1 MTSSVKLARI
11 WGIPVGLHYSW
22 FLIFFL
28 LTWSLA
34 AGYFP
39 GEYPQLS
46 MVWYVILGLVTTILF
61 FGSVLAHELGH
72 SYLALRNHIPVKGIT
87 LFIFGGVAQIAR
99 EPDTP
104 GAEFR
109 IAIAGPLVSLSLGL
123 LFGLTWLAGQSVPVL
138 AAPSRYLMRINLI
151 LALLNMIPGFP
162 LDGGRVLRAL
172 VWWVGKDFYR
182 ANRIAVFA
190 GRVVAMGFIGLGV
203 YAIFNGQFFNGIWLT
218 FIGLFLQNAA
228 ASASSQTVVKRALTG
243 ITVSQVM
250 NRNCRIVPALMTIN
264 QLVEEQV
271 LTGGQRCFFVADEVG
286 LRGLLTLREITTLP
300 QRKWRYTTAEQVMVP
315 IKKLVKIS
323 PSTELISALQKMDDA
338 NIAQVPVLEGE
349 DLVGVLSRE
358 NIVHYLRTRAEL
370 GV

>member
-1 MTSSVKLARI
+1 MTSSVKLGRI
-11 WGIPVGLHYSW
+11 WGIPVGLHLSW
-22 FLIFFL
+22 FLIFGL

-46 MVWYVILGLVTTILF
+46 GIWYVTLGLVTTILF

-72 SYLALRNHIPVKGIT
+72 SYLALRNQIPVKGIT
-87 LFIFGGVAQIAR
+87 LFIFGGVAQISR

-109 IAIAGPLVSLSLGL
+109 IAIAGPLVSLALGL
-123 LFGLTWLAGQSVPVL
+123 LFGLTWLAGESIPIM

-151 LALLNMIPGFP
+151 LAVLNMIPGFP

-172 VWWVGKDFYR
+172 VWWIGKDFYR
-182 ANRIAVFA
+182 ANRIAVFG
-190 GRVVAMGFIGLGV
+190 GRVVAMGFIGFGV
-203 YAIFNGQFFNGIWLT
+203 WTIFNGQFFNGVWLA

-228 ASASSQTVVKRALTG
+228 SSASSSTVMQRALTG

-250 NRNCRIVPALMTIN
+250 NRDCPIVPALMPIN
-264 QLVEEQV
+264 QLVDQQV

-286 LRGLLTLREITTLP
+286 LRGLLTLREIAALP
-300 QRKWRYTTAEQVMVP
+300 QRKWRFTTAEQVMVP
-315 IKKLVKIS
+315 IKQLVRVA
-323 PSTELISALQKMDDA
+323 PNTELLSALQQMDDA
-338 NIAQVPVLEGE
+338 NIAQVPVLEGD

-358 NIVHYLRTRAEL
+358 SIVHYLRTRAEL
-370 GV
+370 GI